1 MALTVPF
8 AQMFISRFAEL
19 TTLGKTNIRP
29 IGFALIEIRSVKGPK
44 SGVIDHA
51 CGSAG
56 RVPVGGRPFVE
67 RVITANGKQPA
78 NNSFLFFKK
87 SQRRW

>member
-67 RVITANGKQPA
+67 RGLLQRMG
-78 NNSFLFFKK
+78 S
-87 SQRRW
+87 SQRITLFYF